1 MGIDPVYE
9 RLPPTIRG
17 DNSSNE
23 LLSRVEAVE
32 RFCRGVLDAVA
43 PHVPCVKIQSACF
56 ERYLWHGV
64 ELYHRLVQQARAL
77 DLIVIGD
84 AKRGDVGFSS
94 EHYAAGCLGDQ
105 TFGGFADLEGP
116 DAITVNSYM
125 GIDAIEPFISLA
137 SSQGKGL
144 FVLVRTSNPGSD
156 AVQSLKLDDGRNVCD
171 AVAEMVSDT
180 GGTPGLVGASGY
192 SLLGAVV
199 GATKREDIVRLRR
212 IMPKQIFLVPGYGPQ
227 GANADDMRGCFNDDG
242 AGAIISASR
251 SVLYASEKT
260 PGGWLKAVAQ
270 AAADLNQQ
278 IRSIL
283 V

>member
-1 MGIDPVYE
+1 
-9 RLPPTIRG
+9 
-17 DNSSNE
+17 
-23 LLSRVEAVE
+23 
-32 RFCRGVLDAVA
+32 
-43 PHVPCVKIQSACF
+43 
-56 ERYLWHGV
+56 LWHGV